1 MTTPRFSRTEIVDT
15 ASLTAATKSISEQHS
30 IPEPVLI
37 VGTGLLGASIGL
49 GLRAAGLDVLLTDPS
64 PSAQAVAQDIG
75 AGRGLVDADQPGT
88 VVVAAPPD
96 VTGQEVIRALT
107 TWDQAIVLD
116 IASVKQSIAA
126 EIDQAVGDGRL
137 AARAALRY
145 IGTHPMAGRE
155 RSGPVAARGELFTAA
170 PWVLCA
176 EPQTPEYVI
185 HVASDVARLLGAT
198 IYHMTADEHDAA
210 VAQISHLP
218 QIAASLVASRLQGT
232 AAQALQLAGN
242 GLRDTTRIAA
252 SDPNLWVQILSA
264 NATHILPELEGMKA
278 DLDRLINTLQNPAAQ
293 GARLDVAQLMDEGNR
308 GNARIPG
315 KHGGPAHA
323 FALVTVL
330 VDDTP
335 GAILKAL
342 QAVDAAGV
350 NVEDLRMEHSSG
362 YQVGMLEISVVP
374 SHKKHLVES
383 LTDLGWKVL

>member
-15 ASLTAATKSISEQHS
+15 ASLAAATETVSRHHS
-30 IPEPVLI
+30 IRQPVLI
-37 VGTGLLGASIGL
+37 IGTGLLGTSIGL
-49 GLRAAGLDVLLTDPS
+49 GLRAAGIDVLLTDPS

-75 AGRGLVDADQPGT
+75 AGRGLSDADDPGT

-96 VTGQEVIRALT
+96 VTAEEVIKALLR
-107 TWDQAIVLD
+107 WPKAVVLD
-116 IASVKQSIAA
+116 IASVKTSIATDV
-126 EIDQAVGDGRL
+126 EQAVQVGRISQQDT
-137 AARAALRY
+137 LRY

-170 PWVLCA
+170 PWVLCTLA
-176 EPQTPEYVI
+176 TTPQHVI

-198 IYHMTADEHDAA
+198 IYHMTPEEHDAA

-218 QIAASLVASRLQGT
+218 QIAASLLASRLQNT
-232 AAQALQLAGN
+232 PVQALQLAGN

-252 SDPNLWVQILSA
+252 SDPSLWVQILTA
-264 NATHILPELEGMKA
+264 NAAQILPELHGMKA
-278 DLDRLINTLQNPAAQ
+278 DLDRLINTLSAPTAA
-293 GARLDVAQLMDEGNR
+293 GAPLDVAQLIDEGNR
-308 GNARIPG
+308 GQARIPG
-315 KHGGPAHA
+315 KHGGPAQG
-323 FALVTVL
+323 FALVTIL

-335 GAILKAL
+335 GALVSAL
-342 QAVDAAGV
+342 QAVADAGV

-374 SHKKHLVES
+374 GHKKHLVDS

>member
-15 ASLTAATKSISEQHS
+15 ASLTAATKSISQQHS
-30 IPEPVLI
+30 ISQPVLI
-37 VGTGLLGASIGL
+37 VGTGLLGTSIGL
-49 GLRAAGLDVLLTDPS
+49 GLRTAGLEVLLSDPS

-75 AGRGLVDADQPGT
+75 AGRALTSDDVPGT

-116 IASVKQSIAA
+116 IASVKQSIADEIARGVA
-126 EIDQAVGDGRL
+126 EGLLTAQD
-137 AARAALRY
+137 ALRY

-170 PWVLCA
+170 PWVLCRDHTT
-176 EPQTPEYVI
+176 PQHVV
-185 HVASDVARLLGAT
+185 HVASDIARLLGAT

-218 QIAASLVASRLQGT
+218 QIAASLVASRLQDT
-232 AAQALQLAGN
+232 ATQALQLAGN

-252 SDPNLWVQILSA
+252 SDPSLWVQILAA
-264 NATHILPELEGMKA
+264 NATHILPELQGIKA
-278 DLDRLINTLQNPAAQ
+278 DLDRLIDTLSNPVAD
-293 GARLDVAQLMDEGNR
+293 GARLDIAQLMDEGNR
-308 GNARIPG
+308 GKARIPG
-315 KHGGPAHA
+315 KHGGPAQA

-335 GAILKAL
+335 GAILEAL

-374 SHKKHLVES
+374 GHKKHLVES